1 MKTPD
6 QSNEAAVARILASR
20 CYYSILGVPKTSSPA
35 QIRQTYRQLAL
46 SFHPDKNKCEGAV
59 EAFQAIGSAYEVLS
73 DRERRGQYDRKV
85 QEDRRGQED
94 RCTKEDGWGQEY
106 RHSYEDFEDSY
117 RRGGARSRDCQED
130 QGCDEEEEEET
141 TGGDYGRKSF
151 YYNRRYGR

>member
-1 MKTPD
+1 MKIPE
-6 QSNEAAVARILASR
+6 QSNKAAVARILASR

-85 QEDRRGQED
+85 QEERKVQEYRREQG
-94 RCTKEDGWGQEY
+94 DGWGQEY

-130 QGCDEEEEEET
+130 HSCDEEEDT
-141 TGGDYGRKSF
+141 MRGSYGRKSF
-151 YYNRRYGR
+151 YYTRRYGR

>member
-85 QEDRRGQED
+85 QEDRREQ
-94 RCTKEDGWGQEY
+94 EDGWGQEY
-106 RHSYEDFEDSY
+106 RYSYGDSY
-117 RRGGARSRDCQED
+117 RRGGGRSRDCQED
-130 QGCDEEEEEET
+130 HSCDEEEDTMRES
-141 TGGDYGRKSF
+141 YGRKSF
-151 YYNRRYGR
+151 CYTRRYGR